1 LVDLMVYYLV
11 EETDAEMAVWMVDV
25 MVDVR
30 VETMVKLMV
39 D

>member
-1 LVDLMVYYLV
+1 MVYYLV
-11 EETDAEMAVWMVDV
+11 GETDAEMAVWMVDV